1 MFKLMPSFAG
11 GEISDELFGRVD
23 LAKYDVGAAKL
34 ENFIVQRYGGI
45 SNRPGTK
52 FLRLLGTNGEDEF
65 FRLIPFRYNAQQNYV
80 VCFHGKSGSYQQ
92 IDVLDV
98 AGNVVQSLTSVYQGD
113 DLKDLK
119 FCQSADVLFLVHP
132 NYPPYELVRMSAS
145 SWVFQK
151 MELDCPPFEDD
162 LAAYEAGITITPSAV
177 TGNISLTTS
186 VDNVLTNDDV
196 GTIVALTTYAKS
208 EYKKGVPGSSTL
220 TVQALPGASVY
231 VESFGFW
238 NGDFSLE
245 KKDPKTGVW
254 QSIRTQFGNRS
265 QNYNFSE
272 VNHDD
277 VIVEYKITT
286 SGFDNTHHSGEAD
299 GQEGCVSIQSFGN
312 DYTGLVEITSITDA
326 RHAAARVIRKL
337 ASTDATSI
345 FARQSWSNSR
355 GYPCCCCFF
364 EDRLVFAGSSA
375 FPQTVWMSKSGDYY
389 DFGVSIPGQDYDSV
403 SATVNSGQMN
413 GIKALVAKKDL
424 LAFTGGGVFQISG
437 NGKAVSPSNV
447 IAMEQETRGINS
459 VDPLMVDGRIVFVEN
474 QGDVVSSMDYSY
486 DVEHYSSME
495 LTLLASHL
503 FHGHKLK
510 SMTFQRSPG
519 NVLWCVRDDGL
530 LLGLTY
536 LHDQQMYAWHKHSTV
551 DGVFE
556 DVVSVPGVSQDEVFV
571 VVIRSGVAMLEI
583 LAHRDESG
591 MVENQF
597 FVDSGREFINNVPVT
612 SVSGL
617 SWLEGKTV
625 KVLADGHVLPDKE
638 VENGSVELGGAFSRI
653 AVGLG
658 IKSVFVGLPVDVT
671 AQDGTYMSRR
681 KRVGKLVILYKN
693 SSGGLFGLDGKELD
707 RVKWRTDEP
716 YNEPIQLFSGKKELL
731 VRDADWIKTVQVKVE
746 QSDPLPISVLSIVAE
761 MQGGG

>member
-1 MFKLMPSFAG
+1 MPSFAG
-11 GEISDELFGRVD
+11 GEISDQLFGRVD
-23 LAKYDVGAAKL
+23 LAKYDVGAARL
-34 ENFIVQRYGGI
+34 ENCIVQRYGGI

-52 FLRLLGTNGEDEF
+52 FLRLLGTGGADEF

-80 VCFHGKSGSYQQ
+80 VCFHGESGSYQK

-98 AGNVVQSLTSVYQGD
+98 AGNVVKTLTSVYQGE

-119 FCQSADVLFLVHP
+119 YCQSADVLFLVHP
-132 NYPPYELVRMSAS
+132 DYPPYELVRMSAS
-145 SWVFQK
+145 SWVFQE

-162 LAAYEAGITITPSAV
+162 LAAYERGVTITPSAV
-177 TGNISLTTS
+177 TGTINLTTNFND
-186 VDNVLTNDDV
+186 VITEDDV
-196 GTIVALTTYAKS
+196 GTMVALTTYAKS
-208 EYKKGVPGSSTL
+208 EYKKGVPGTEDDL
-220 TVQALPGASVY
+220 VVNALPGASVY

-245 KKDPKTGVW
+245 KRDPKTGVW
-254 QSIRTQFGNRS
+254 QSVRTQFGNRA
-265 QNYNFSE
+265 QNYNFTE
-272 VNHDD
+272 VNYDD

-286 SGFDNTHHSGEAD
+286 TGFDNQRHSGEAD
-299 GQEGCVSIQSFGN
+299 GQTGCVSIQSFGN
-312 DYTGLVEITSITDA
+312 DYTGLVKILSVINP
-326 RHAAARVIRKL
+326 RRVQARVVRKL

-345 FARQSWSNSR
+345 FARQSWGNSR

-375 FPQTVWMSKSGDYY
+375 FPQTVWMSRSGDYY
-389 DFGVSIPGQDYDSV
+389 DFGVSVPGQDYDSV
-403 SATVNSGQMN
+403 TATVNSGQMN

-447 IAMEQETRGINS
+447 VAMEQETRGISS
-459 VDPLMVDGRIVFVEN
+459 VDPLMIDGRIVFVEN

-503 FHGHKLK
+503 FQGHKLK
-510 SMTFQRSPG
+510 AMAFQRSPG

-536 LHDQQMYAWHKHSTV
+536 LHDQQMYAWHKHSTE

-556 DVVSVPGVSQDEVFV
+556 DVVSIPGATQDEVFLV
-571 VVIRSGVAMLEI
+571 VKRDGVAMLEI

-591 MVENQF
+591 QVENQF
-597 FVDSGREFINNVPVT
+597 FVDSGKELVSSSPIT

-625 KVLADGHVLPDKE
+625 KVLADGHVLPDKT
-638 VENGSVELGGAFSRI
+638 VEDGEIELGGAFNRV

-693 SSGGLFGLDGKELD
+693 SSGGLFGLEGKGLD

-731 VRDADWIKTVQVKVE
+731 VRDADWIKTVQVRVE
-746 QSDPLPISVLSIVAE
+746 QSDPLPISILSVVAE